1 MVKKKDP
8 ILYGL
13 FAGFGLIAFYLIVVS
28 IFQGFEFALLNFRS
42 LWFWLVPLA
51 GGFGTQIGLY
61 TSIKHTATINGTV
74 AGTGAI
80 SAGSMV
86 ACCSHF
92 LLNIIP
98 IVGLSGVAIFLVKY
112 QTTFFGIGIISNLFG
127 ISLLVNHRKKM
138 KGGSCHNE

>member
-1 MVKKKDP
+1 MVNKKDP
-8 ILYGL
+8 VLYGL
-13 FAGFGLIAFYLIVVS
+13 LAGFGLIVFYLSVVS

-51 GGFGTQIGLY
+51 AGFGTQIGLY
-61 TSIKHTATINGTV
+61 TSIKHTAIINGTV

-112 QTTFFGIGIISNLFG
+112 QTAFFGVGIISNLIG

-138 KGGSCHNE
+138 KGGSC

>member
-8 ILYGL
+8 VLW
-13 FAGFGLIAFYLIVVS
+13 GLIAGLGLIVFYLTVVS
-28 IFQGFEFALLNFRS
+28 IFQGFEFALMNFRS

-61 TSIKHTATINGTV
+61 TSIKHTASLTGTI
-74 AGTGAI
+74 AGTGTI
-80 SAGSMV
+80 SGGSMI

-112 QTTFFGIGIISNLFG
+112 QTAFFGVGILSNLIG
-127 ISLLVNHRKKM
+127 ISLLINHRKKM
-138 KGGSCHNE
+138 KGGSHHI

>member
-8 ILYGL
+8 VLW
-13 FAGFGLIAFYLIVVS
+13 GLIAGSGLIVFYLTVVS
-28 IFQGFEFALLNFRS
+28 IFQGFEFALMNFRS

-61 TSIKHTATINGTV
+61 TSIKHTATLTGTV
-74 AGTGAI
+74 TGTGAI
-80 SAGSMV
+80 SGGSMI

-98 IVGLSGVAIFLVKY
+98 IVGLSGIAIFLVKY
-112 QTTFFGIGIISNLFG
+112 QTAFFGVGILSNLIGISF
-127 ISLLVNHRKKM
+127 LVNHRKKM
-138 KGGSCHNE
+138 KGDSHHI